1 MPCFH
6 AHVQLHKARSGWQGV
21 ETWIVLKIQLC
32 CERFIVSTN
41 QIHRLPHSF
50 LLKGVERVHKD
61 FFSSSSSLSDRS
73 SSFLSLLHFS
83 HLLAPYPLV
92 ASAFIYT

>member
-50 LLKGVERVHKD
+50 LLKGMERVHKD
-61 FFSSSSSLSDRS
+61 FFLLLPLYPIVLHLFSPFCI
-73 SSFLSLLHFS
+73 FLIF
-83 HLLAPYPLV
+83 
-92 ASAFIYT
+92 